1 MLRGTFS
8 QCFSLCLSCSYDL
21 MCRCWHSEPKL
32 RPSFGALKFQLEMI
46 LARLS
51 LLSSS
56 QDPLYVNIGKPQE
69 ACTND
74 TTVNCPFGALDDEV
88 NIAGA
93 AAAAVTSDYR
103 YIMSPL
109 CLGNDAGNERHPEA
123 SGGEA
128 RSLLYDLEMGAKQC

>member
-1 MLRGTFS
+1 MG
-8 QCFSLCLSCSYDL
+8 
-21 MCRCWHSEPKL
+21 RCWHSEPKL

-69 ACTND
+69 TSRNVP
-74 TTVNCPFGALDDEV
+74 TINCPFGILENDV

-93 AAAAVTSDYR
+93 TAGVTSDYR
-103 YIMSPL
+103 YIMSTL
-109 CLGNDAGNERHPEA
+109 CLGNDAENDSHSDA
-123 SGGEA
+123 SEGEA
-128 RSLLYDLEMGAKQC
+128 RSLLYSLEMGAKRC